1 MKRTITYIFIIALTF
16 SLGCAKKEDLVVA
29 EVGGRQIT
37 VADFERASEIIEEE
51 YLPLTD
57 DLEGKKQLLDHMINK
72 EVMALRAIE
81 SGYEKEEMF
90 LGYWNR
96 FRPPFLITAMM
107 DQYIRKKVTV
117 TEEEVDDYYE
127 KMHYEYTLSQ
137 IVVADESFAWEL
149 REKIMAGED
158 FAEMAKKHSIDQS
171 AEDGGFLGSSPVGAM
186 IPWVEEAL
194 FGMKE
199 GDISEPLRTHVGW
212 SLIKV
217 HRIRRIEPEKG
228 KEYVRDRVFAIKEKL
243 GIEKMKAEIEKEI
256 EMTFYTDAVQI
267 AYDALPEDIPPGD
280 IYTYKVTRANAPN
293 VEIPEQY
300 EDMIIVQ
307 YVDGAYTLRDFA
319 EYYEALGLPERPTRR
334 AGKEAIITAMHK
346 KVFDV
351 VLPVYAEHKLK
362 ILEIP
367 EVRETLERK
376 KEEFLV
382 YLLYQDQVRDEIT
395 VTPGMIEEYYHTNI
409 DEIRTAEKREF
420 SIIVVSD
427 LATAQEVATRAR
439 SGEDF
444 SKLAIKY
451 SEDPTVK
458 ENLGKT
464 GLMEKGHYPEYDG
477 VAFSLPEEGS
487 VSDPFRVSR
496 GWVVVKIEQIK
507 GSSTPTLPEA
517 RSTIQKSLM
526 EEKADKILM
535 EKLEK
540 WREGYPITIYDNNLG
555 KAELKRTRL

>member
-1 MKRTITYIFIIALTF
+1 MKRTIIYTFIIALTF
-16 SLGCAKKEDLVVA
+16 SLGCAKKEDLIVA

-37 VADFERASEIIEEE
+37 VADFERASEIIEED

-57 DLEGKKQLLDHMINK
+57 DLEGKKQLLDHVINK

-90 LGYWNR
+90 LNFWNR
-96 FRPPFLITAMM
+96 FRPPFLITAMT
-107 DQYIRKKVTV
+107 DQYIRKRVKIN
-117 TEEEVDDYYE
+117 EEEVDDYYE

-137 IVVADESFAWEL
+137 IVVADESLAWEL
-149 REKIMAGED
+149 REKIMGGED
-158 FAEMAKKHSIDQS
+158 FAELAKKHSIDHS
-171 AEDGGFLGSSPVGAM
+171 AKDGGFLGSSPVGAM

-199 GDISEPLRTHVGW
+199 GDISEPLRTHIGW
-212 SLIKV
+212 SLLKV

-243 GIEKMKAEIEKEI
+243 SIERMKAEIEKEI
-256 EMTFYTDAVQI
+256 ELTFYTDAVQI
-267 AYDALPEDIPPGD
+267 AYDALPEDIPMED
-280 IYTYKVTRANAPN
+280 IITYKVTRSNAPKI
-293 VEIPEQY
+293 EIPEQY
-300 EDMIIVQ
+300 EDMIITQ
-307 YVDGAYTLRDFA
+307 YVDGAYTLKDFA

-351 VLPVYAEHKLK
+351 VLPVYAEQKLK

-367 EVRETLERK
+367 EVREALDRK

-382 YLLYQDQVRDEIT
+382 YLLYQDQVASEVT
-395 VTPGMIEEYYHTNI
+395 VTPSMIEGYYHDYI
-409 DEIRTAEKREF
+409 DELRTAEQREL
-420 SIIVVSD
+420 SIIIVSD
-427 LATAQEVATRAR
+427 KTTAQEVAMRGR

-444 SKLAIKY
+444 TKLAVKY

-464 GLMEKGHYPEYDG
+464 GLIEKGHYPEYDG

-487 VSDPFRVSR
+487 VSDPFMVSR
-496 GWVVVKIEQIK
+496 GWAVVKILQIER
-507 GSSTPTLPEA
+507 SSTPTLNEA
-517 RSTIQKSLM
+517 TSAIKKTLM
-526 EEKADKILM
+526 EERADKILM
-535 EKLEK
+535 EKLKK
-540 WREGYPITIYDNNLG
+540 WREGYPITIHDNNLA